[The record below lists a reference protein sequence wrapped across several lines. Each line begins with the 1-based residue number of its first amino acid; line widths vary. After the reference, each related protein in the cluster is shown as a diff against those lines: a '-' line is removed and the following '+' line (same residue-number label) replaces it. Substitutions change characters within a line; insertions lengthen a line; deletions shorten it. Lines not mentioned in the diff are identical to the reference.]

1 VIHDFIG
8 EGIVAGGGR
17 FEVNDPLGRVVGA
30 ENQPEAENGLAARA
44 GQLGNHRITRVVEE

>member
-1 VIHDFIG
+1 MIHDFIG
-8 EGIVAGGGR
+8 EGIIAGGGR

-44 GQLGNHRITRVVEE
+44 GQLGNHRLTRVVEE